1 MSGRLNN
8 SFRADGARPARRNTI
23 AARLREADWEGE
35 LYGWLNPA
43 ASVR

>member
-1 MSGRLNN
+1 MDGLIIRSGPMESDQRD
-8 SFRADGARPARRNTI
+8 AYTI